1 VTEFLEF
8 TVTGI
13 VLGSIYAVT
22 ASGLVVT
29 YTTTGIFNFAQGAV
43 GMIAAFSFYQLWQA
57 WQWPLVLSVA
67 VVLLVEMPLLAVV
80 VEIVFMRRLYGAS
93 TVRTLMVTLGLLLI
107 LIALATAVWNPVVLR
122 IVPSF
127 FAITDQV
134 GVFGV
139 NVSYQEV
146 LTILVAVVMAVGLW
160 AFFRVFRIG
169 VAMRAVVDD
178 PNLVAL
184 AGAKPYR
191 ISQMGWA
198 LGFFMAGVAGVLLSA
213 TVSTTGLDISTLT
226 LLVVNGY
233 AAAVVGRLRSLP
245 LTFVGALALGLT
257 VQYANGY
264 LPGHIPTSLE
274 PVIQE
279 IIPVVFLFVTL
290 LVLPAARLA
299 AAGRLPS
306 FAPPRVATFRRSL
319 VGAGVVVVAAVVVAQ
334 LMSGLSLDTM
344 SLGLALGIVGLSMVL
359 LTGYAG
365 QVSLCQLTIAGVGAF
380 TMGKVAGGS
389 SWWGLL
395 AGVGA
400 SAVLGALLALPAIR
414 LRGLYMALATLAF
427 AEAAYYA
434 FFQNPSVFGAFGGNV
449 FVGRLGLFG
458 MKGVGDRVDMVEI
471 AVAFGL
477 SAVLVLAIRRSP
489 TGRRMVALSDSPAA
503 FATLGMSANRSRVLV
518 FAVSAGLAGL
528 GGCLYAGQQGGISAN
543 DVQFFA
549 SLTLLL
555 LVTIAGIRTVT
566 GALVGGLAAAW
577 LPSAQTHLPRAFAG
591 LAGLVAGVGIVLLGR
606 SPDGVIGMALP
617 WLRRR
622 TDGSAGT
629 DGTAGADGGGPT
641 AAAQPR
647 SDPDVSGEPIR
658 VAG

>member
-1 VTEFLEF
+1 VTTFLEF

-13 VLGSIYAVT
+13 VLGSIYAII

-43 GMIAAFSFYQLWQA
+43 GMIAAFSFYQCWQA
-57 WQWPLVLSVA
+57 WHWPLVLAVVA
-67 VVLLVEMPLLAVV
+67 VLLVEMPLMAVV
-80 VEIVFMRRLYGAS
+80 VEIVFMRRLHGAS

-107 LIALATAVWNPVVLR
+107 LTAIAEAVWNPIVQR

-134 GVFGV
+134 GIFGV

-146 LTILVAVVMAVGLW
+146 LTVCVAVVLAVGLW

-169 VAMRAVVDD
+169 VSMRAVVDD
-178 PNLVAL
+178 PDLVAL

-213 TVSTTGLDISTLT
+213 TVTTTGLDVSTLT

-245 LTFVGALALGLT
+245 LTYVGALALGLT
-257 VQYANGY
+257 VQYCNGY

-279 IIPVVFLFVTL
+279 IIPVAFLFVVL
-290 LVLPAARLA
+290 LVVPAARLA

-306 FAPPRVATFRRSL
+306 FAPPRVANLRSSVL
-319 VGAGVVVVAAVVVAQ
+319 GAGVVVVLALIAAS
-334 LMSGLSLDTM
+334 LMSGINLATT

-365 QVSLCQLTIAGVGAF
+365 QVSLCQLTIMGVGAF

-389 SWWGLL
+389 SWLGLL
-395 AGVGA
+395 AAIAV
-400 SAVLGALLALPAIR
+400 SAALGALLALPAMR
-414 LRGLYMALATLAF
+414 LRGLYLALATLAF

-434 FFQNPSVFGAFGGNV
+434 FFQNPSVFGNFGGNV
-449 FVGRLGLFG
+449 FVGRLGFFG
-458 MKGVGDRVDMVEI
+458 MKTVGDRVELVEI

-477 SAVLVLAIRRSP
+477 CAIVVLAIRRSP
-489 TGRRMVALSDSPAA
+489 SGRRLVAMSDSPAA
-503 FATLGMSANRSRVLV
+503 YATLGMDANWSKVAV
-518 FAVSAGLAGL
+518 FAVSAGMAGL
-528 GGCLYAGQQGGISAN
+528 GGCLYAGAQGGISAN
-543 DVQFFA
+543 DVQFLG

-555 LVTIAGIRTVT
+555 LVTIVGIRTVT
-566 GALVGGLAAAW
+566 GALIGGLAASW
-577 LPSAQTHLPRAFAG
+577 LPEAQVHLPRAFAG
-591 LAGLVAGVGIVLLGR
+591 LAGLVAGIGIVLLGR
-606 SPDGVIGMALP
+606 SPDGVMGLAVP
-617 WLRRR
+617 WLRRHLPVPR
-622 TDGSAGT
+622 APGV
-629 DGTAGADGGGPT
+629 AGARRGTQGGP
-641 AAAQPR
+641 
-647 SDPDVSGEPIR
+647 DVGIEER
-658 VAG
+658 VGVAG